1 MCVSMHLSLCAL
13 HTPPIFIKRKVKSPN
28 RTISR
33 KAFVF
38 FGWGVHIV
46 ACYMDKKTNNF
57 LLIFICLRG
66 KKDFLS
72 ANIFCG
78 VFEKKKKQ
86 WKEWKTWK
94 IHILNS
100 WTKTA
105 SSFFFLSAKPFPFRI
120 QKKKPQLDIGVR
132 TKFSKKYIAR
142 EHAWNSHW

>member
-1 MCVSMHLSLCAL
+1 M
-13 HTPPIFIKRKVKSPN
+13 
-28 RTISR
+28 
-33 KAFVF
+33 
-38 FGWGVHIV
+38 HIV

-105 SSFFFLSAKPFPFRI
+105 SSFFFFLPSHFHLGF
-120 QKKKPQLDIGVR
+120 KKNHSLILELEPNFQRNTLPGNMHGIPTD
-132 TKFSKKYIAR
+132 
-142 EHAWNSHW
+142 NSMKHKRMESDYPV